1 MTKSPVIINPKELAI
16 TGLKVMENNNKLIT
30 ALPVIDDKV
39 NQILGILR
47 MHDIVNAGLKI
58 IN

>member
-1 MTKSPVIINPKELAI
+1 MTTSPIIINPKELAI
-16 TGLKVMENNNKLIT
+16 IGLQIMENNNKLIT
-30 ALPVIDDKV
+30 ELPVIDEKN
-39 NQILGILR
+39 NQIIGILR